1 MIEMAMVGLIV
12 VAFVVAIFTSRGS
25 HAFGSDDNS
34 SRKVKV
40 PEDSVLKRHFLS
52 TLRARVESEFHPRPT
67 DSTLKR
73 HYDSLIHHEVQN
85 RLIAE

>member
-1 MIEMAMVGLIV
+1 MIEMAMLGLIV
-12 VAFVVAIFTSRGS
+12 VAIAVSIFTSRGS
-25 HAFGSDDNS
+25 HAFSDNS

-52 TLRARVESEFHPRPT
+52 ALRARIEAEFHPRPT

-73 HYDSLIHHEVQN
+73 HYDSLIHSEMQS